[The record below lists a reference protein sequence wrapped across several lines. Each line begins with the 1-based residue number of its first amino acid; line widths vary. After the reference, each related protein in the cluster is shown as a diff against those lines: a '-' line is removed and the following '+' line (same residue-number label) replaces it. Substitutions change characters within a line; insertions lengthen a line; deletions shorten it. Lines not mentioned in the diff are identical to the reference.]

1 MKTIKHQPSPVSRPA
16 LEFRR
21 QTLLRQAANA
31 NYARFSP
38 EGQWLSDA
46 QVPGIRER
54 EWHCLNFYA
63 GTPEQIA
70 LANRIL
76 ETSVDDGND
85 FTAFFAPLLL
95 RLHGDKMTAG
105 ARRVLEASFDA
116 ILPHACEHLF
126 RYTENCGLMNA
137 FGLLEA
143 AALKGRPDY
152 HARVVRYLQMVEHFL
167 HENGVA
173 REYFSIN
180 YLPVT
185 LFAAGTLRWLARDAE
200 VRALARRIEHHLW
213 MELAI
218 CWHPNLHHPG
228 TPSGRSYTV
237 NSMGGYS
244 GIHCAAWLG
253 FGDSVCPSPERLGIF
268 TDAEACASQ
277 SPVLPF
283 LQAHCGIYAAV
294 LYNPPAK
301 ALRLAQAK
309 TFPFDIQATTTLPSY
324 RGYERSTDVAEAEAK
339 RMGGWF
345 ARGGASA
352 TGGVGGTAFL
362 PTTVLFPRGRT
373 HCFSYMAE
381 EFGLGTATQQMTGQS
396 DTCYAAWRRDS
407 AVKDLSG
414 IRTLY
419 LRYTLNDAM
428 EQCFDQPEYGG
439 NLPEEGRG
447 GAFQSGPLA
456 VAWYA
461 GGEEITTGISKL
473 RTCAMVSEW
482 FGPVEEVW
490 LGRRQCPKRCG
501 SSDSPEWVF
510 LRDGKSYVGLRPLIS
525 LHHGGGP
532 LVEVRP
538 IGRFLCIS
546 FANYDGPARDFP
558 APLLRQTGGGAMVC
572 LGSPRQF
579 KGGFE
584 VFRESCLRAKIE
596 DETYESQRRLRAA
609 WRGREVEVL
618 WDMQTENLFYAR
630 TERGFLKERRLNY
643 GTVKG
648 SV

>member
-1 MKTIKHQPSPVSRPA
+1 MKQHPFPVSSAA
-16 LEFRR
+16 LESRR
-21 QTLLRQAANA
+21 QMLLRRVAAANCP
-31 NYARFSP
+31 RFSP
-38 EGQWLSDA
+38 AGEWISPA
-46 QVPGIRER
+46 QTPGIRER
-54 EWHCLNFYA
+54 EWHCLNFYT
-63 GTPEQIA
+63 GTPEQVA

-95 RLHGDKMTAG
+95 RLHGDKMTHG
-105 ARRVLEASFDA
+105 ARRVLETSFDA
-116 ILPHACEHLF
+116 VLPHACDHLF

-152 HARVVRYLQMVEHFL
+152 RTRVVKYLEMVDHFL

-200 VRALARRIEHHLW
+200 VRTLARRIEQHLW

-218 CWHPNLHHPG
+218 CWHPNLYHPAAA
-228 TPSGRSYTV
+228 SGRSYTV

-253 FGDSVCPSPERLGIF
+253 FGDGVCPSPERLGIF
-268 TDAEACASQ
+268 ADAESCASQ
-277 SPVLPF
+277 ATVLPF
-283 LQAHCGIYAAV
+283 LQAHCGIYASV
-294 LYNPPAK
+294 LYSPPAK
-301 ALRLAQAK
+301 ALALAQK
-309 TFPFDIQATTTLPSY
+309 KSFPFDFQATTTIASY
-324 RGYERSTDVAEAEAK
+324 RGYERSTGVAEAEAK

-345 ARGGASA
+345 ARGGTAA

-373 HCFSYMAE
+373 HLIGHMAE
-381 EFGLGTATQQMTGQS
+381 DFGLGTATQQMTGQS
-396 DTCYAAWRRDS
+396 DSCFAVWRRGAKTS
-407 AVKDLSG
+407 DLSG
-414 IRTLY
+414 FRTLY
-419 LRYTLNDAM
+419 LRYTINDAL

-439 NLPEEGRG
+439 NLAEQGRG

-461 GGEEITTGISKL
+461 AGEEITTGISGL

-490 LGRRQCPKRCG
+490 LGRRQCPNRSG
-501 SSDSPEWVF
+501 TSDAPEWVF
-510 LRDGKSYVGLRPLIS
+510 LRDGESYVGLRPLASIQ
-525 LHHGGGP
+525 HGGGP
-532 LVEVRP
+532 LVEIRP

-546 FANYDGPARDFP
+546 FANYAGPAREFP
-558 APLLRQTGGGAMVC
+558 APLLRQTGGGAVVA
-572 LGSPRQF
+572 LGSERQF
-579 KGGFE
+579 KGGFKA
-584 VFRESCLRAKIE
+584 FRESCLGAKIE
-596 DETYESQRRLRAA
+596 DVTYESQRRLHAA

-618 WDMQTENLFYAR
+618 WDMQTENLCYAR
-630 TERGFLKERRLNY
+630 TERGFLKEQRRRY
-643 GTVKG
+643 TTTKETAG
-648 SV
+648 